1 MKNPWNTIK
10 TILDE
15 LEHENEKLLIDYR
28 DAMARIE
35 AINKIVDSNQTP
47 KKKIDGIKL
56 LAEMVGE
63 DGGGT

>member
-47 KKKIDGIKL
+47 KKKIDGIKP